1 MTGKMMEGKEW
12 REEEGQSFQGR
23 SKVRM
28 HWDGWRRSK
37 WDQKCCIQSTRQIHA
52 ETRTRQ
58 GGNFEEVEC
67 YCKGHII
74 LIC

>member
-12 REEEGQSFQGR
+12 REEEGQYFQGR

-37 WDQKCCIQSTRQIHA
+37 WGSEMLHTINKTDTCRDKEKTR
-52 ETRTRQ
+52 RQ
-58 GGNFEEVEC
+58 F
-67 YCKGHII
+67 
-74 LIC
+74 